1 MDKHMGGNAGA
12 FCASLADRVMPG
24 WREEAAK
31 DKAKKKSASS
41 LTQPLSLRRD
51 YGSGSAPGSD
61 DEWLSV
67 DEVREHCPSC
77 ADKMAANKVRKV
89 KASTLRLAMQRR

>member
-1 MDKHMGGNAGA
+1 MEKHMDDPGA

-31 DKAKKKSASS
+31 DRKKKKASS

-51 YGSGSAPGSD
+51 YGSD
-61 DEWLSV
+61 DEWL
-67 DEVREHCPSC
+67 DIGEVAALCPSC
-77 ADKMAANKVRKV
+77 ATKMARNNIKRVR
-89 KASTLRLAMQRR
+89 ASTLRLAMQRR